1 MAKISNRIKVIF
13 VKGYILFCFCWIL
26 FCEYIAFNVESN
38 TKPEWRT
45 FFFIAFGMGTV
56 FVIIM
61 VFLISRV
68 DITPP
73 KAEPIIKKINVK
85 EYGQFKEQLFEQAI
99 HQGYNKPYQIPGIP
113 DIDNT
118 MAIKTDKGAVYV
130 LQTVWMQEL
139 NMEWLEMATDAFWEE
154 TEKYVG
160 ADKIQTQSVGL
171 MQCVCVQR
179 MNSAFRKYITQNV
192 SQDYKRYQV
201 LTAISFGGKKAY
213 ICKTKGGFYR
223 SYYRYLKKEFETIT
237 ENILENM
244 PEKKE

>member
-85 EYGQFKEQLFEQAI
+85 EYGQFKEQLFEQAV

-139 NMEWLEMATDAFWEE
+139 N
-154 TEKYVG
+154 
-160 ADKIQTQSVGL
+160 
-171 MQCVCVQR
+171 
-179 MNSAFRKYITQNV
+179 
-192 SQDYKRYQV
+192 KRYQV

-213 ICKTKGGFYR
+213 ICKTKGGFY
-223 SYYRYLKKEFETIT
+223 YQLD
-237 ENILENM
+237 
-244 PEKKE
+244 